1 VNIIFKNLKHV
12 FPTSKELPNGKF
24 WESWEVL
31 FLLLFLCLLGMM
43 GVWWEGV
50 GGGEGGTNILLWGFH
65 PVRRCFPP
73 QPAVPHIQILGTC
86 LDMWWHFRTG
96 SVFFLISS
104 LTWPMIQERS
114 YFHITLPNKK
124 LTHLFL
130 ISSSWQFVITHGMF
144 SPLWLRFFPFSSDHL
159 HISQII
165 ITYHSTSLIKVHL
178 HLCPLISLPINIKNG
193 FCSFFIL
200 NLSVHHTWF
209 QTSIYVF

>member
-1 VNIIFKNLKHV
+1 MESFGNLERFCFCCFFCVCWAWWASDEKEWVEGKGGQISCYEGSTQWGAVSHLSLLCPTFRSWVHALTCGGISEQEV
-12 FPTSKELPNGKF
+12 F
-24 WESWEVL
+24 
-31 FLLLFLCLLGMM
+31 
-43 GVWWEGV
+43 
-50 GGGEGGTNILLWGFH
+50 
-65 PVRRCFPP
+65 
-73 QPAVPHIQILGTC
+73 
-86 LDMWWHFRTG
+86 
-96 SVFFLISS
+96 FFLISS